1 MSGLDTFRRRKA
13 ELRASGM
20 SVVEAHQ
27 AAMDEATQA
36 LHDREQALLDQAE
49 RSAR

>member
-13 ELRASGM
+13 ELRAAGM
-20 SVVEAHQ
+20 SITEAHQ
-27 AAMDEATQA
+27 TAMDEARQA

-49 RSAR
+49 RRPR